1 MRHTIIG
8 LRSEGKLNLVNERY
22 DNVIVALLDDK
33 GCAQL
38 KQSITGS
45 FGTPKVGVV
54 SAVESLADPI
64 LHLYGK
70 AKRFV
75 QGGKCEVFYNG
86 AVEQPR

>member
-1 MRHTIIG
+1 
-8 LRSEGKLNLVNERY
+8 
-22 DNVIVALLDDK
+22 VALLDDK

-75 QGGKCEVFYNG
+75 QSSKCEVFYNG

>member
-1 MRHTIIG
+1 MRTTQTKHQRF
-8 LRSEGKLNLVNERY
+8 LWCS
-22 DNVIVALLDDK
+22 
-33 GCAQL
+33 
-38 KQSITGS
+38 
-45 FGTPKVGVV
+45 PKVGVV
-54 SAVESLADPI
+54 SAVESFADPI